1 MDLKNQIFWLIIRL
15 NKLIIS
21 NNNIIRK
28 NPNKIYLEKF
38 ENLQILRL
46 DFVKYF
52 RLYSKIN
59 GIKLSD

>member
-28 NPNKIYLEKF
+28 NPIKIYLEKF

-46 DFVKYF
+46 DFVKCF